1 MPWRD
6 TRPMVGLSPVSP
18 CCDDGLVMDPPVW
31 VPVLDAAMR
40 AATDVADPEDEPP
53 GSTVGSPGAHALRV
67 VRTPS
72 GVVALVVA
80 KGPIWVLPRRMA
92 PPSWSR
98 AQDVASYSGT

>member
-1 MPWRD
+1 M
-6 TRPMVGLSPVSP
+6 
-18 CCDDGLVMDPPVW
+18 
-31 VPVLDAAMR
+31 
-40 AATDVADPEDEPP
+40 
-53 GSTVGSPGAHALRV
+53 GSPGAHALRV

-98 AQDVASYSGT
+98 AQAVASYSGTKSAKMWELAVVRTPRVK